1 MGFALRTRLLV
12 VAGAVALCL
21 QSHALTWSMRE
32 VTVPGQSDL
41 RITGINNAGQMAVHT
56 SINSRVF
63 RVSTSGQIESLVNS
77 EYNLYQTISGGINE
91 NGEVAVWGYG
101 YSGNPLQKV
110 SCWTPGVGITSLVVP
125 TVAGYYEVQTYA
137 INNSRVAVGRAL
149 DTRETGSSGN
159 GFATV
164 YSPTTGMPLTPGYWD
179 GYNMAR
185 DVDEAGN
192 IVGCVNLDP
201 ILWRA
206 NGTYVDLTQPSSYG
220 SATAINS
227 SGLISGTLNDI
238 NGKHLAIWNTSG
250 QLLHKIYI
258 GDRVN
263 DPSPP
268 TESTYM
274 NENGEV
280 VVTVLRNGVA
290 RNYMWSQ
297 STGLMDITS
306 SFTNTGG
313 ARLNLVGI
321 NNRREIIAAGYIG
334 SVYKQNLLL
343 TPVPEPSELIVL
355 GVGLVGVV
363 LRRRRR
369 KSAATG

>member
-1 MGFALRTRLLV
+1 MIKTLITCTLILATGF
-12 VAGAVALCL
+12 
-21 QSHALTWSMRE
+21 SHALTWSMRE

-56 SINSRVF
+56 LYNSRVF
-63 RVSTSGQIESLVNS
+63 RVSTSGQTESLINS
-77 EYNLYQTISGGINE
+77 DYNLYQTISGGINE
-91 NGEVAVWGYG
+91 NGEIAVWGYG
-101 YSGNPLQKV
+101 YSGIPLQKV
-110 SCWTPGVGITSLVVP
+110 NCWTPGVGVTSLGVP
-125 TVAGYYEVQTYA
+125 PVAGYYQVETYA

-164 YSPTTGMPLTPGYWD
+164 YSPTTGMALTPGYWD

-206 NGTYVDLTQPSSYG
+206 NGTYVDLSQPSSFG

-258 GDRVN
+258 GDR
-263 DPSPP
+263 DTTPSPLSEN
-268 TESTYM
+268 TFM
-274 NENGEV
+274 NENGDV
-280 VVTVLRNGVA
+280 VVSVLRNGAV
-290 RNYMWSQ
+290 RHCFWSQ
-297 STGLMDITS
+297 STGLLDITS
-306 SFTNTGG
+306 SITNTGG
-313 ARLNLVGI
+313 GSLALFGI
-321 NNRREIIAAGYIG
+321 NNRREIIAYG
-334 SVYKQNLLL
+334 VYGPTTIKYNLLL
-343 TPVPEPSELIVL
+343 TPVPEPSELIIL
-355 GVGLVGVV
+355 GVGLVGVG
-363 LRRRRR
+363 LTRR
-369 KSAATG
+369 KRKASR